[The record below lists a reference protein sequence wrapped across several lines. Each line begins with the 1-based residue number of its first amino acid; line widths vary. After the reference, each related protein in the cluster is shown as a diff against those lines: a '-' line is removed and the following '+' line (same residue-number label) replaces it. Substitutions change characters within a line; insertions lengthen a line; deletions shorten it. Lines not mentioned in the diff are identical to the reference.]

1 MAGLGFEVT
10 SLWVQARV
18 VGDVDLLVGVG
29 LCGAGCA
36 DFLGCGQYA
45 VAGVFDFLEVRMI
58 SAMVSGG
65 VL

>member
-1 MAGLGFEVT
+1 M
-10 SLWVQARV
+10 

-45 VAGVFDFLEVRMI
+45 VAGVLVFLDVRMI
-58 SAMVSGG
+58 LAMVSGG
-65 VL
+65 KECFEAWIALGYDRRGS